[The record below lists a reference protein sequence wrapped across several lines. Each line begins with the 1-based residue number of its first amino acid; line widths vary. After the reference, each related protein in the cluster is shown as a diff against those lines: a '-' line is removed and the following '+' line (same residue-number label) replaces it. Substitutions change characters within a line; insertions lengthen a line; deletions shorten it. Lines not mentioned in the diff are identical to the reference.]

1 MLICRGMQMIK
12 QRKIEKRIQ
21 ETINAIGRQESRESV
36 AIITSHPRKM
46 ADSREAGKSN
56 IKSSFVQ
63 NQMREFL
70 IENLY
75 LL

>member
-1 MLICRGMQMIK
+1 MYKLTFYETNFNQACK

-21 ETINAIGRQESRESV
+21 ETINAIRRQESRESV

-56 IKSSFVQ
+56 K
-63 NQMREFL
+63 
-70 IENLY
+70 Y
-75 LL
+75 

>member
-1 MLICRGMQMIK
+1 MIK

-21 ETINAIGRQESRESV
+21 ETINAIRRQESRESV

-46 ADSREAGKSN
+46 ADSREARNSN

-63 NQMREFL
+63 NQMHEFL

>member
-1 MLICRGMQMIK
+1 MYKLTFYQTNFNQACK

-21 ETINAIGRQESRESV
+21 ETINAIRRQESRESV

-56 IKSSFVQ
+56 IKSSLFKTKCM
-63 NQMREFL
+63 NF
-70 IENLY
+70 
-75 LL
+75 